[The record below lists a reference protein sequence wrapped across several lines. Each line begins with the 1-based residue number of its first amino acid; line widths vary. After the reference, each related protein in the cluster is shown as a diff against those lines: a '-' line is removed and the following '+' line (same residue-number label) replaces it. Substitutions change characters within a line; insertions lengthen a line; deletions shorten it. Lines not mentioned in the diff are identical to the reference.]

1 MDRLLQDLRFAGR
14 LLWKDRSF
22 SLTTIATLALC
33 LAANVAIFAVVNGVL
48 LKPLPFPEP
57 DRLVRMFNKYP
68 GAGVDAGGS
77 NGVPDYFD
85 RKRDMAALEE
95 TALFREAGVTISGS
109 GLAKPNASR
118 RCSSR
123 RRSSACSARSRI
135 AASSSPRRRASSARR
150 RSSSSPMASGSG
162 CSAAAMTPSA
172 RTSGWAASP
181 TRVVGVLPPEFVFL
195 NPDIQL
201 FRPAA
206 FTARDKSDESR
217 HSNNW
222 QQIRRG

>member
-1 MDRLLQDLRFAGR
+1 MDRLLQDLRFAVR

-85 RKRDMAALEE
+85 RQRDMAALEE
-95 TALFREAGVTISGS
+95 HGAVPRGRRHDQRQR
-109 GLAKPNASR
+109 SR
-118 RCSSR
+118 RSR
-123 RRSSACSARSRI
+123 AHPGDAGHAVVLPRPAGAAAI
-135 AASSSPRRRASSARR
+135 AVSSSPRRRASSDRR
-150 RSSSSPMASGSG
+150 KSSS
-162 CSAAAMTPSA
+162 
-172 RTSGWAASP
+172 
-181 TRVVGVLPPEFVFL
+181 
-195 NPDIQL
+195 
-201 FRPAA
+201 
-206 FTARDKSDESR
+206 
-217 HSNNW
+217 
-222 QQIRRG
+222 